1 MRPFR
6 RRHRVLSGTG
16 KSQAGG
22 GRPEPEE
29 KMPARYE
36 MSASVKGAFA
46 EVKARVVDALKAQG
60 FGVLT
65 EIDVQKTL
73 KEKLGAEMEPY
84 IILGACNPRLAHQ
97 ALDADRSIGLLL
109 PCNVVLRQED
119 GDVRVSILDPR
130 TMFEVVDTRTQAD
143 LAGLPEEARRRLQ
156 AALGS
161 LGGR

>member
-1 MRPFR
+1 
-6 RRHRVLSGTG
+6 
-16 KSQAGG
+16 
-22 GRPEPEE
+22 
-29 KMPARYE
+29 MPARYE
-36 MSASVKGAFA
+36 MATSVKGAFA
-46 EVKARVVDALKAQG
+46 EVKTQVVDALKAQG

-84 IILGACNPRLAHQ
+84 IILGACNPQLAHQ

-109 PCNVVLRQED
+109 PCNVVLRQGN

-130 TMFEVVDTRTQAD
+130 TMFEVVDTQTQAD

-161 LGGR
+161 LGDR

>member
-1 MRPFR
+1 
-6 RRHRVLSGTG
+6 
-16 KSQAGG
+16 
-22 GRPEPEE
+22 
-29 KMPARYE
+29 MPARYE
-36 MSASVKGAFA
+36 MATSVKGAFA
-46 EVKARVVDALKAQG
+46 EVKTQVVDALKAQG

-84 IILGACNPRLAHQ
+84 IILGACNPQLAHQ

-109 PCNVVLRQED
+109 PCNVVLRQEE
-119 GDVRVSILDPR
+119 GSVRVSILDPR
-130 TMFEVVDTRTQAD
+130 AMFEVADTQTQAD

-161 LGGR
+161 LGDR